1 MIEYESEYEN
11 ICKPFALGLTLV
23 PGLWKIYEA
32 INICKAFRGEI
43 NVVSNKLNNE
53 KLVEHIRNSD
63 TCNRK

>member
-1 MIEYESEYEN
+1 MMEYESEYEN

-43 NVVSNKLNNE
+43 NVVSNKVNNE
-53 KLVEHIRNSD
+53 KLVEHIRISD
-63 TCNRK
+63 TCSRK

>member
-23 PGLWKIYEA
+23 PGLWKFYEA
-32 INICKAFRGEI
+32 VNICKAFRGEM
-43 NVVSNKLNNE
+43 NVISNNTNNE
-53 KLVEHIRNSD
+53 KLVKYISSID

>member
-23 PGLWKIYEA
+23 PGLWRIYEA

-43 NVVSNKLNNE
+43 NIISSKLNNE
-53 KLVEHIRNSD
+53 KLLN
-63 TCNRK
+63 